1 MTATHKLRK
10 TLTKIPTMA
19 PTKNSKATSVAL
31 PAAAPGLLAAEVAAP
46 PFSMRAEAPK
56 VWTDSLNYY
65 VDMVQR
71 SVLFLDVLRERGDN
85 MLAHERAGQPPL
97 LDFEH
102 DLILDARTFERPANY
117 ALLRITRCGPTHAS
131 NFERQDLRPVMV
143 VDPRAGHGP
152 GIGGFKHDSEVGVA
166 LHEGHPTYFAIFY
179 PEPCP
184 GQTLADVIHA
194 LRNFAQEIKRRHGG
208 TAPVL
213 YGNCQG
219 GWAVMLLTADCE
231 GLDAPAV
238 LNGSPLSY
246 WAGAEDVNPMRLA
259 GGLLGGAWLTHL
271 MADLGGGRLDGAWL
285 VENFEKLNPV
295 NTLWQKNYNLF
306 ANVDTERDRF
316 LEFERWW
323 SSYYFLS
330 REEILSTVENLF
342 IGNRLEQGQLRLDTC
357 DMEDHAACVIDL
369 KQIRNPIVVF
379 ASSGDNITP
388 PHQALAWVP
397 AIYPDTATLK
407 AAGQRI
413 IYLLNT
419 HVGHLGL
426 FVSATVA
433 QHEHRAILEN
443 VEAYKD
449 LAPGL
454 YEMKIDASADDPAA
468 DGTAKPRSRKAE
480 LGKLGVRFE
489 ERRVEDLQFE
499 YPRRAFEKVDA
510 LSQWNESIYRTW
522 VSPWI
527 KASANPVSSF
537 LQKWGHPMRVQRYLF
552 SPQITPAMAWVPFAV
567 AWVKQTRQPV
577 SDDNPLHVSELE
589 ASQAIADAQ
598 EQWRVKRDAAQE
610 QLFAQLY
617 GET

>member
-1 MTATHKLRK
+1 MNGRTPSVELTRATR
-10 TLTKIPTMA
+10 PQ
-19 PTKNSKATSVAL
+19 SKPLV
-31 PAAAPGLLAAEVAAP
+31 GP
-46 PFSMRAEAPK
+46 PPIR
-56 VWTDSLNYY
+56 
-65 VDMVQR
+65 
-71 SVLFLDVLRERGDN
+71 
-85 MLAHERAGQPPL
+85 
-97 LDFEH
+97 
-102 DLILDARTFERPANY
+102 
-117 ALLRITRCGPTHAS
+117 
-131 NFERQDLRPVMV
+131 
-143 VDPRAGHGP
+143 GP
-152 GIGGFKHDSEVGVA
+152 GNP
-166 LHEGHPTYFAIFY
+166 LNT
-179 PEPCP
+179 
-184 GQTLADVIHA
+184 QTSRA
-194 LRNFAQEIKRRHGG
+194 
-208 TAPVL
+208 
-213 YGNCQG
+213 
-219 GWAVMLLTADCE
+219 
-231 GLDAPAV
+231 
-238 LNGSPLSY
+238 
-246 WAGAEDVNPMRLA
+246 
-259 GGLLGGAWLTHL
+259 
-271 MADLGGGRLDGAWL
+271 
-285 VENFEKLNPV
+285 
-295 NTLWQKNYNLF
+295 
-306 ANVDTERDRF
+306 DTERAAVLLKR
-316 LEFERWW
+316 
-323 SSYYFLS
+323 
-330 REEILSTVENLF
+330 LF
-342 IGNRLEQGQLRLDTC
+342 GGMDGALAIRLWDGTLLRLGQQAQTGEPMFTLVCRSPSVVRSMVLGRDPLRLAEAYIGNRLEQGQLRLDTC

-499 YPRRAFEKVDA
+499 YPRHAFEKVDA

-537 LQKWGHPMRVQRYLF
+537 LQKWGLSMRVQRYLF
-552 SPQITPAMAWVPFAV
+552 SPQITPAMAWVPFAA

-577 SDDNPLHVSELE
+577 SDDNPLHVIELA
-589 ASQAIADAQ
+589 ASQAIADAL